1 MEGMLHNSYVAH
13 GYCLMWKPWL
23 VGLHGLSDLLTALAY
38 FAIPVAIFIFV
49 KRRGDLQ
56 MKNLAWMFVAFIT
69 LCGLTHVV
77 GLITLWAPIYE
88 TEGWVKGATAI
99 VSVITAVAIFPLI
112 PKALAIPSPSQMQL
126 VNDQLTDE
134 IAAHKRTL
142 ADLEAAR
149 AELERRV
156 EERTQALNESQ
167 TFLKRITDI
176 APTMLYV
183 YDIDHQRNEWINRNV
198 IATLG
203 YAPEEI
209 HAMGDRM
216 FPDIMHPDDFSRFKG
231 HIDDQKKLGPDDTV
245 EFEYRLRSS
254 EGEWI
259 WLLSQEMAYT
269 RNGDGE
275 VTHIIGAAH
284 DITLRKEQEERIHLL
299 MAEVNHRARNLLT
312 VVQSVARQTSR
323 LSDPATFAE
332 DLSNRLAGLAAS
344 QDLIIEGE
352 WQGVR
357 MRDIVTSQ
365 LGHLGDSQLSRLVLD
380 GKPITVSPAAAQG
393 IGMALHELSTNALKY
408 GAFSNEIGT
417 VHIAW
422 TVKMSQESAMFV
434 ISWQERDGP
443 AVSAP
448 ERTGFG
454 RTVIERMAAHAVGGV
469 VDLRYDPDGLKWTL
483 SAPLDRVLN
492 KTEQAGRS

>member
-49 KRRGDLQ
+49 KRRGDLE

-88 TEGWVKGATAI
+88 TEGWVKGATAV
-99 VSVITAVAIFPLI
+99 VSVVTAIAIFPLI
-112 PKALAIPSPSQMQL
+112 PKALAIPSPSQLQL
-126 VNDQLTDE
+126 VNGQLTDE
-134 IAAHKRTL
+134 IEAHKRTL

-149 AELERRV
+149 MELERRV

-167 TFLKRITDI
+167 TFLKSITDI

-183 YDIDHQRNEWINRNV
+183 YDIQNQRNDWMNRNV
-198 IATLG
+198 IVTLG
-203 YAPEEI
+203 YQPEELR
-209 HAMGDRM
+209 AMGDGM
-216 FPDIMHPDDFSRFKG
+216 LSSLMHPDDFARYRA
-231 HIDDQKKLGPDDTV
+231 HQENQITLAPEETI
-245 EFEYRLRSS
+245 EFEYRLRSAD
-254 EGEWI
+254 GEWI

-269 RNGDGE
+269 RSADGT

-344 QDLIIEGE
+344 QDLIIQGE

-357 MRDIVTSQ
+357 MRDLVTSQ

-380 GKPITVSPAAAQG
+380 GESITVSPAAAQG

-408 GAFSNEIGT
+408 GAFSNETGT
-417 VHIAW
+417 VHIVW
-422 TVKMSQESAMFV
+422 TVKMIQESAMFI

-443 AVSAP
+443 AVKAP
-448 ERTGFG
+448 EKTGFG
-454 RTVIERMAAHAVGGV
+454 RTVIERMAGHAVSGE
-469 VDLRYDPDGLKWTL
+469 VDLHYDPDGLKWSL
-483 SAPLDRVLN
+483 SAPLDKVLN
-492 KTEQAGRS
+492 RTEQTGRS

>member
-23 VGLHGLSDLLTALAY
+23 VGLHGLSDILTALAY

-49 KRRGDLQ
+49 KRRGDLE

-69 LCGLTHVV
+69 MCGLTHVV

-88 TEGWVKGATAI
+88 TEGWVKGATAV
-99 VSVITAVAIFPLI
+99 VSVITAIAIFPLI
-112 PKALAIPSPSQMQL
+112 PKALAIPSPSQLQL
-126 VNDQLTDE
+126 VNEQLSAE
-134 IAAHKRTL
+134 IDAHKKTL
-142 ADLEAAR
+142 AELEAAR
-149 AELERRV
+149 AELELRV
-156 EERTQALNESQ
+156 EQRTQALNESQ

-183 YDIDHQRNEWINRNV
+183 YDIENQRNEWINRNV
-198 IATLG
+198 VSALG
-203 YAPEEI
+203 YEPDEI
-209 HAMGDRM
+209 QAMGSAL
-216 FPDIMHPDDFSRFKG
+216 FPTIMHPDDFARFKD
-231 HIDDQKKLGPDDTV
+231 HIENQKKLGTEDSV
-245 EFEYRLRSS
+245 EFEYRLRASD
-254 EGEWI
+254 GEWV

-269 RNGDGE
+269 RNNEGE

-299 MAEVNHRARNLLT
+299 MAEVNHRAKNLLT

-344 QDLIIEGE
+344 QDLIVQGD

-357 MRDIVTSQ
+357 MRELVTSQ
-365 LGHLGDSQLSRLVLD
+365 LGHLGDSQLSRLVVEGD
-380 GKPITVSPAAAQG
+380 PITVSPAAAQG

-408 GAFSNEIGT
+408 GALSNEAGT
-417 VHIAW
+417 VLIAW
-422 TVKMSQESAMFV
+422 TTKIGDEGEKFI

-443 AVSAP
+443 MVSPP
-448 ERTGFG
+448 EKTGFG
-454 RTVIERMAAHAVGGV
+454 RTVIERMAAHAVSGD
-469 VDLRYDPDGLKWTL
+469 VDLSYAPDGLKWTL

-492 KTEQAGRS
+492 RTEQTGRT